1 MADIV
6 SALQAAEL
14 VPNVLPEPPK
24 EKLNVTFE
32 GIQVQPGMEIPPRNL
47 KNAPRVT
54 LKVDPE
60 STFSLVMIG
69 KIHRKLFDFK

>member
-6 SALQAAEL
+6 STLQSSEL
-14 VPNVLPEPPK
+14 VPQVLPLPPK

-32 GIQVQPGMEIPPRNL
+32 GIQVQPGMEISPRNL
-47 KNAPRVT
+47 RNAPRVT

-60 STFSLVMIG
+60 STFTLVMIG
-69 KIHRKLFDFK
+69 RINKKYFCK